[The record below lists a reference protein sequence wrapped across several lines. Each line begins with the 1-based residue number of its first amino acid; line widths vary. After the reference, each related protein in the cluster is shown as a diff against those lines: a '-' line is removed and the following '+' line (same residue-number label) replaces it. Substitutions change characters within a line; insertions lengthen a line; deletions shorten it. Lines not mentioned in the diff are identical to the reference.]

1 MRSLFSS
8 RLCAIVL
15 QFPPASPQ
23 VIELQIVIKVFEQH
37 SGAFNLISDSQYVVN
52 ALAILEVV
60 GRVNLRSSIGDLLSK
75 LQNLLLHRSSPFF
88 VQHIRAHT
96 GLPGPLAEGNDIV
109 DKAAQAAVFLA
120 CPALDLAHD
129 FHSKFHVNSKT
140 LASRFGITR
149 AEAREIVK
157 ACQAC
162 APLLPQPSFGVNPRG
177 LLPLH
182 VWQMDVTHFAEF
194 GKLQFVH
201 VSIDTASGVIFA
213 SLHTGEKAHHVIAHC
228 FEAWGTWGQPKE
240 LKTDN
245 GPAYT
250 SNTFVSFCK
259 MMGVHLVHGIPYN
272 PQGQG
277 IIERAHCT
285 LKECLIKQKGELP

>member
-1 MRSLFSS
+1 MITSQVPLKGAPLIFTDGSKS
-8 RLCAIVL
+8 GCGAYLVQGSAPIVL

-52 ALAILEVV
+52 SLAILEVV
-60 GRVNLRSSIGDLLSK
+60 GRVNLKSSIGDLLSK

-120 CPALDLAHD
+120 CPALDLARD

-140 LASRFGITR
+140 LASRFGITQ

-177 LLPLH
+177 LTPYTFGRWMLLILPNLENYSLFMFQLILPLES
-182 VWQMDVTHFAEF
+182 FLLLCIL
-194 GKLQFVH
+194 GKRPIM
-201 VSIDTASGVIFA
+201 S
-213 SLHTGEKAHHVIAHC
+213 
-228 FEAWGTWGQPKE
+228 
-240 LKTDN
+240 
-245 GPAYT
+245 
-250 SNTFVSFCK
+250 
-259 MMGVHLVHGIPYN
+259 
-272 PQGQG
+272 
-277 IIERAHCT
+277 
-285 LKECLIKQKGELP
+285 

>member
-1 MRSLFSS
+1 MKGAPLIFTDGSKAGCGAYLVQGSVP
-8 RLCAIVL
+8 IVL
-15 QFPPASPQ
+15 QFPPASLQ

-88 VQHIRAHT
+88 VQHIQAHT

-140 LASRFGITR
+140 LASRFGIT
-149 AEAREIVK
+149 
-157 ACQAC
+157 
-162 APLLPQPSFGVNPRG
+162 
-177 LLPLH
+177 
-182 VWQMDVTHFAEF
+182 
-194 GKLQFVH
+194 
-201 VSIDTASGVIFA
+201 
-213 SLHTGEKAHHVIAHC
+213 
-228 FEAWGTWGQPKE
+228 
-240 LKTDN
+240 
-245 GPAYT
+245 
-250 SNTFVSFCK
+250 
-259 MMGVHLVHGIPYN
+259 
-272 PQGQG
+272 
-277 IIERAHCT
+277 
-285 LKECLIKQKGELP
+285 